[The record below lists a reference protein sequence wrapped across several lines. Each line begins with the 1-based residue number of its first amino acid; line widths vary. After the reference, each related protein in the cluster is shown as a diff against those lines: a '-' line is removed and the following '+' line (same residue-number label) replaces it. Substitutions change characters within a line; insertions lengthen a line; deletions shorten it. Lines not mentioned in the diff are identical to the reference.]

1 MMYRI
6 SRIFLIR
13 PAIFLAAALLAAAIA
28 PAATAG
34 ATSAAAAASV
44 TAAAAAAAAAPVDG
58 ELVGRERALFAHAN
72 DFWSRQIA
80 ALGGH
85 YLPAKLKLFSDRASN
100 VCGTRITFT
109 GPFYCP
115 SELTVYLDQGYV
127 QALKRRAAAGGF
139 DTALAVVIGYGL
151 ARHIQTIVGTTFL
164 VQQARARSTAQLSR
178 QTWITAALQAGCYAG
193 LWARAAQKD
202 GTIKAGGDISAA
214 LATVA
219 AVSHQRDT
227 HLSAGEQMPDPIMDY
242 ATPAQR
248 LKWFQ
253 QGLDSGNFNDCDTFD
268 ARAEVTP

>member
-6 SRIFLIR
+6 SRIR
-13 PAIFLAAALLAAAIA
+13 PSLFLAAAMLAAAIA
-28 PAATAG
+28 PAVTAG
-34 ATSAAAAASV
+34 
-44 TAAAAAAAAAPVDG
+44 AAAAAAPADS
-58 ELVGRERALFAHAN
+58 ELVAHERALFAHAN
-72 DFWSRQIA
+72 DFWSREIA

-85 YLPAKLKLFSDRASN
+85 YLPAKLKLFSDRAGN
-100 VCGTRITFT
+100 ACGTHSTFT

-115 SELTVYLDQGYV
+115 SELTVYLDQAYV
-127 QALKRRAAAGGF
+127 QALKQRAGAGEF
-139 DTALAVVIGYGL
+139 DTALAIVIGYGV

-164 VQQARARSTAQLSR
+164 VEQARARSTAKVSR
-178 QTWITAALQAGCYAG
+178 QTWTTAALQAGCYAG

-202 GTIKAGGDISAA
+202 GTIKAGDMSAA

-242 ATPAQR
+242 VTPAQR

-253 QGLDSGNFNDCDTFD
+253 QGLDSGNFNDCDTFN
-268 ARAEVTP
+268 AQAQGKL